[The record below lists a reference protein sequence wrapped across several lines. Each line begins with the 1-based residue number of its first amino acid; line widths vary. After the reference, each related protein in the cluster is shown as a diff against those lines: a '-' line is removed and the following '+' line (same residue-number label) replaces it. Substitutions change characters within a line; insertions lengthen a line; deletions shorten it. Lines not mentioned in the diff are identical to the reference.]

1 MKKIILWGFAVVV
14 ILVLA
19 FISATLDKD
28 ATNKI
33 VTNPIIE
40 KLDSIQ
46 AQNDSI
52 LKELKMLNEYLYD

>member
-1 MKKIILWGFAVVV
+1 MKKIILWIFAVVV

-19 FISATLDKD
+19 FISATLDKH
-28 ATNKI
+28 AKEKI

-52 LKELKMLNEYLYD
+52 LKELKALNNYLYD

>member
-1 MKKIILWGFAVVV
+1 MKKIILWIFVVVV
-14 ILVLA
+14 ILILVFTAAWL
-19 FISATLDKD
+19 KKR
-28 ATNKI
+28 ATNQI

-52 LKELKMLNEYLYD
+52 LKELKDLNNYLYD

>member
-1 MKKIILWGFAVVV
+1 MKKIILWIFAIIV
-14 ILVLA
+14 ILILA

-52 LKELKMLNEYLYD
+52 LKELKELNNYLYD

>member
-1 MKKIILWGFAVVV
+1 MKKLFELFCIVVA

-19 FISATLDKD
+19 FTAAWLKKR
-28 ATNKI
+28 ATNQI

-52 LKELKMLNEYLYD
+52 LKELKDLNNYLYD

>member
-1 MKKIILWGFAVVV
+1 MKKIILWIFVVVV
-14 ILVLA
+14 ILILA
-19 FISATLDKD
+19 FTGAWLNKR

-33 VTNPIIE
+33 VTNPIME

-52 LKELKMLNEYLYD
+52 LKELKELNNYLYD

>member
-1 MKKIILWGFAVVV
+1 MKKIILWIFAVVV

-19 FISATLDKD
+19 FISATLDKH
-28 ATNKI
+28 AEEKI

-52 LKELKMLNEYLYD
+52 LKELKELNNYLYD

>member
-1 MKKIILWGFAVVV
+1 MKKIILWIFAVVV

-19 FISATLDKD
+19 FISATLDKH
-28 ATNKI
+28 AEEKI
-33 VTNPIIE
+33 VTNPITE

-52 LKELKMLNEYLYD
+52 LKELKDLNNYLYD

>member
-1 MKKIILWGFAVVV
+1 MKKLIELFCIVIA

-19 FISATLDKD
+19 FVGAWLKKSVA
-28 ATNKI
+28 NQI

-40 KLDSIQ
+40 KLDTIQ

-52 LKELKMLNEYLYD
+52 LKELKELNNYLYD

>member
-1 MKKIILWGFAVVV
+1 MKKIILWIFVVVV
-14 ILVLA
+14 ILILA
-19 FISATLDKD
+19 FISAMLDKR

-52 LKELKMLNEYLYD
+52 LKELKALNNYLYD

>member
-1 MKKIILWGFAVVV
+1 MKKIILWIFAVVV

-19 FISATLDKD
+19 FISATLDKH
-28 ATNKI
+28 AEEKI
-33 VTNPIIE
+33 VTNPITE

-52 LKELKMLNEYLYD
+52 LKELKLLNNYLYD

>member
-1 MKKIILWGFAVVV
+1 MKKIILWIFAVVV

-19 FISATLDKD
+19 FISATLDKQ
-28 ATNKI
+28 AKEKI

-52 LKELKMLNEYLYD
+52 LKELKELNNYLYD

>member
-1 MKKIILWGFAVVV
+1 MKEIILWIFAVVV

-19 FISATLDKD
+19 FISATLEKH
-28 ATNKI
+28 AEEKI

-52 LKELKMLNEYLYD
+52 LKELKDLNNYLYD

>member
-1 MKKIILWGFAVVV
+1 MKKLFELFCIVVA

-19 FISATLDKD
+19 CVGAWLKKSAADQ
-28 ATNKI
+28 I

-52 LKELKMLNEYLYD
+52 LKELKDLNNYLYD

>member
-1 MKKIILWGFAVVV
+1 MKKIILWIFAVVV

-19 FISATLDKD
+19 FISATLDKH
-28 ATNKI
+28 AEEKI
-33 VTNPIIE
+33 VTNPITE

-52 LKELKMLNEYLYD
+52 LKELKELNNYLYD

>member
-1 MKKIILWGFAVVV
+1 MKKIILWIFVVVV
-14 ILVLA
+14 ILILA
-19 FISATLDKD
+19 FTGAWLNKSAT
-28 ATNKI
+28 NQI

-52 LKELKMLNEYLYD
+52 LKELKALNNYLYD

>member
-1 MKKIILWGFAVVV
+1 MKKIILWVFVVVV

-19 FISATLDKD
+19 FTAAWLKKR
-28 ATNKI
+28 ATNQI

-52 LKELKMLNEYLYD
+52 LKELKDLNNYLYD

>member
-1 MKKIILWGFAVVV
+1 MKKIILWVFVVVV
-14 ILVLA
+14 ILILA
-19 FISATLDKD
+19 FISAMLDKS

-52 LKELKMLNEYLYD
+52 LKELKELNNYLYD

>member
-1 MKKIILWGFAVVV
+1 MKKIILWIFVVVV

-19 FISATLDKD
+19 FTAAWLKKRT
-28 ATNKI
+28 TNQI

-52 LKELKMLNEYLYD
+52 LKELKDLNNYLYD

>member
-1 MKKIILWGFAVVV
+1 MKKIILWIFAVVV

-19 FISATLDKD
+19 FISATLDKH
-28 ATNKI
+28 AEEKI

-52 LKELKMLNEYLYD
+52 LKELKLLNNYLYD

>member
-1 MKKIILWGFAVVV
+1 MKKIILWIFAVVV

-19 FISATLDKD
+19 FISATLEKST
-28 ATNKI
+28 TNQI

-52 LKELKMLNEYLYD
+52 LKELKLLNNYLYD

>member
-1 MKKIILWGFAVVV
+1 MKKIILWIFAVVV

-19 FISATLDKD
+19 FISATLDKH
-28 ATNKI
+28 AEEKI

-52 LKELKMLNEYLYD
+52 LKELKDLNNYLYD

>member
-1 MKKIILWGFAVVV
+1 MKKIILWIVV

-19 FISATLDKD
+19 FISATLNKR
-28 ATNKI
+28 ATNQI

-52 LKELKMLNEYLYD
+52 LKELKDLNNYLYD

>member
-1 MKKIILWGFAVVV
+1 MKKLNELFCIVIAV
-14 ILVLA
+14 LVLA
-19 FISATLDKD
+19 CVGAWLKKRT
-28 ATNKI
+28 TNEI

-52 LKELKMLNEYLYD
+52 LKELKELNNYLYD

>member
-1 MKKIILWGFAVVV
+1 MKKIILWVFVVVV

-19 FISATLDKD
+19 FISATLDKH
-28 ATNKI
+28 ATNQI

-52 LKELKMLNEYLYD
+52 LKELKDLNNYLYD

>member
-1 MKKIILWGFAVVV
+1 MKKIILWVFAVVV

-19 FISATLDKD
+19 FISATLDKH
-28 ATNKI
+28 AKEKI

-52 LKELKMLNEYLYD
+52 LKELKLLNNYLYD

>member
-1 MKKIILWGFAVVV
+1 MKKIILWIFVVVV

-19 FISATLDKD
+19 FTAAWLKKRAAD
-28 ATNKI
+28 KI

-46 AQNDSI
+46 TQNDSI
-52 LKELKMLNEYLYD
+52 LKELKDLNNYLYD